1 MESCLASAALRQAPQ
16 APDAALDSGTYIS
29 GWEMLRT
36 ACGEPQPS
44 PEQAHA
50 EKADATYRHDADVSV
65 MFAKQRLIL
74 SLPGHDAYAYCQ
86 ARLLK
91 RQNHTAIVLPGVVGP
106 NWI

>member
-1 MESCLASAALRQAPQ
+1 MGN
-16 APDAALDSGTYIS
+16 APDGMRRAAAIS
-29 GWEMLRT
+29 RSSLTRRR
-36 ACGEPQPS
+36 
-44 PEQAHA
+44 
-50 EKADATYRHDADVSV
+50 ADATYRHDADVSV

-74 SLPGHDAYAYCQ
+74 SLPGHDAYAYFQ